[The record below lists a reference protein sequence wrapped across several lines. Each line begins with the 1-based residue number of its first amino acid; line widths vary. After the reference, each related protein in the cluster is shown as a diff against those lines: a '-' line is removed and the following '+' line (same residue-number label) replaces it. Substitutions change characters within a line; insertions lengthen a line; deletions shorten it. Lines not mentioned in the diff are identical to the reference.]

1 MLEALAGHQH
11 RFLVFEAE
19 GPQGRVAGALPAP
32 RPDRLTIHTQVAKM
46 RLYAG
51 FMHVRPLL
59 GGLDAWV
66 AAGYP
71 VELNDPL

>member
-1 MLEALAGHQH
+1 
-11 RFLVFEAE
+11 
-19 GPQGRVAGALPAP
+19 
-32 RPDRLTIHTQVAKM
+32 M
-46 RLYAG
+46 RLVAG
-51 FMHVRPLL
+51 FMRVRPLL

>member
-1 MLEALAGHQH
+1 
-11 RFLVFEAE
+11 
-19 GPQGRVAGALPAP
+19 
-32 RPDRLTIHTQVAKM
+32 M
-46 RLYAG
+46 RLDAG
-51 FMHVRPLL
+51 FMRVRPLL